1 MKKTTKLLAIL
12 LAILSLFTFTAC
24 ASRRVSALHD
34 ALDQNGFGGTLDQN
48 AFFALADRFTVG
60 GTKLSELLL
69 YDVDSAT
76 STVKANADD
85 SLTMRFETVPEKDTD
100 YVKTYRQLMSAKPLE
115 GFMLP
120 KELVFGDTLSV
131 ALDKLTGDD
140 EIDEFVPTKDY
151 DYEMLLLDK
160 DGAKLYYRDMTK
172 DPDIEGYRFI
182 YQLRFI
188 EEYRE
193 STDDFSAQVKR
204 TLILSFDN
212 TAEGHPLTQI
222 EVLVESRH
230 KP

>member
-12 LAILSLFTFTAC
+12 LAILSLFAFTAC

-34 ALDQNGFGGTLDQN
+34 ALDQNGFSGTLDKN
-48 AFFALADRFTVG
+48 AFFALADRFTVDG
-60 GTKLSELLL
+60 VKLSELLI
-69 YDVDSAT
+69 YDIDGAT

-85 SLTMRFETVPEKDTD
+85 SLTMRFETVPEKDTG
-100 YVKTYRQLMSAKPLE
+100 YVKTYRQFMSAKPMD
-115 GFMLP
+115 GFVLP
-120 KELVFGDTLSV
+120 KELVFGDTLAT

-151 DYEMLLLDK
+151 DYEMLLFDK

-172 DPDIEGYRFI
+172 DDVEGYRFI

-193 STDDFSAQVKR
+193 STDEFSAQVKR

-212 TAEGHPLTQI
+212 TAKGHPLTQI